1 MNPPALVSV
10 GPIWHASC
18 FPQTTMF
25 QKLFRVFLGLS
36 IVAGAAAL
44 SGCNTVEGVGEDIDE
59 TAENLGAD

>member
-1 MNPPALVSV
+1 
-10 GPIWHASC
+10 
-18 FPQTTMF
+18 MF